1 MGFFEKISRSPAEK
15 KMAAY
20 FKEQERKAKA
30 ELEPNRRILPDV
42 KALTLSLFHLS
53 RETDSDWYKTAQ
65 AFAEYKKVAKKANST
80 EDLRIATQGHCLSYA
95 MHVNS
100 LPENHP
106 SVLTFSNLTFH
117 WWNLLEDLSD
127 MYLVGKYVNLDPIEI
142 ADILEALSEID
153 YLIVSKF
160 KGKPELEEWRKSRES
175 TRIQY
180 PALPSIE

>member
-1 MGFFEKISRSPAEK
+1 MGFFEKISRSPSEK

-20 FKEQERKAKA
+20 FKEQDRKAKA

-42 KALTLSLFHLS
+42 KALTLSLFDFS

-65 AFAEYKKVAKKANST
+65 AFVQYKEVAKKANSI

-95 MHVNS
+95 KHVYS
-100 LPENHP
+100 LPETHP
-106 SVLTFSNLTFH
+106 SVLKFSNLTFH
-117 WWNLLEDLSD
+117 WWTLLEDLSD

-153 YLIVSKF
+153 YLILSKF
-160 KGKPELEEWRKSRES
+160 NGTPELEEWKKRRES
-175 TRIQY
+175 IRIQY
-180 PALPSIE
+180 PALPSI